1 MLIPAK
7 KRLNRIFSVILA
19 LVITVLLIACPVEPD
34 NGNTP
39 SIDKSVL
46 EAAIQDAEGL
56 LESLLISVDGT
67 ELNPG
72 DAYITQADYDA
83 LRGKIDEAKTVFDDA
98 DAAQVQINEAVE
110 GLDEAKTAFE
120 GLIKY
125 SEGVDFTRLET
136 SVLAA
141 EDLLNSVKTLL
152 DSSVTVGTKWVIQTD
167 YTAFKGEIEKAKTVL
182 RDSEAE
188 ESGIE
193 QPVINE
199 AKAVLDNAKS
209 AFEALIQIVPASP
222 GPGSLIKFNALN
234 AVYNGTGT
242 VNFGATGERRL
253 VYPGKVDIKN
263 DVISI
268 QAKIGVTSTSG
279 HNGTGFIS
287 VTGSARKGYMML
299 TAQNVKN
306 DGTGASGQ
314 GMDPAVG
321 WAAGNEYI
329 FKSEINKGIINHYVY
344 STAGELISQRANQ
357 PIGTYTDGNGNQTA
371 FGHLETDTVYASI
384 GGTGVQNMTWSDIL
398 VYRNGSFYVINSL
411 QEQSMLPSLSVSTAT
426 ARITAGGSAS
436 VTYTATA
443 MGGEPAGITA
453 VSLDST
459 TVRVD
464 SAAGGTITFLGL
476 KAGTVEITVTN
487 ISDPSLTTKIT
498 VTVTEFPAADDYGA
512 LTAVYP
518 AAGESAAY
526 TDGEFMIT
534 FDAVP
539 TLQTGVSIYIYD
551 KASGTVVDVVLFA
564 DEQQTTLGSSSNII
578 NVGPQL
584 ARVDGNSVYFTPHF
598 NKLEYGKEY
607 YIAIPKAAIT
617 ATLNSKPFDGLSD
630 LKAAASWSFTTR
642 AEPVLSETTPIS
654 VAAVHGSSPDFRTV
668 YGALKAIAARGGNW
682 TINVAPG
689 TYTELVHYVGSSNV
703 TINGTGSANYGQD
716 VIIQYT
722 NCNDMNGGTHTR
734 PSFYFSGASLVL
746 KNLTLKNTT
755 VRGVRYITTVNP
767 TNNTQAETIYF
778 ANGTNR
784 TMTAFNCSFLSHQ
797 DTIQTTGKNWFYKCY
812 IEGDTDFIWGTAD
825 VCLLEDCELVCVKDP
840 NKTNSDDTILLVA
853 RTGSTSSTVTT
864 VPKGYVLFKSR
875 VKVQYPMRAY
885 FGRNPG
891 QGAYYDQAAVI
902 DTAFTLEGTIAPGI
916 WNTSVYTYLE
926 GAPEHVG
933 WKLYNNT
940 VDGGPQD
947 ISEMAANTSVIAAAV
962 YNLEYNGRRAIL
974 NRVYKK
980 SGGYEPAASVWDLSV
995 LESGFSA
1002 SLDASISN
1010 AYGSP

>member
-1 MLIPAK
+1 MLILAK
-7 KRLNRIFSVILA
+7 KRLNLVFSVVLTI
-19 LVITVLLIACPVEPD
+19 VITTLLVACPTEPD

-39 SIDKSVL
+39 SIDKSAL
-46 EAAIQDAEGL
+46 EAAIQEAEGL
-56 LESLLISVDGT
+56 LDSPKISVDGT

-72 DAYITQADYDA
+72 DEYITQADYDTF
-83 LRGKIDEAKTVFDDA
+83 RGKIEEAQTVFDDVNA
-98 DAAQVQINEAVE
+98 TQAQINEAVE

-141 EDLLNSVKTLL
+141 EDLLSSVKTLL
-152 DSSVTVGTKWVIQTD
+152 DSSITAGTKWVIQTD

-182 RDSEAE
+182 GDSESE
-188 ESGIE
+188 DSGIE

-199 AKAVLDNAKS
+199 AKAALDNAKT
-209 AFEALIQIVPASP
+209 AFEALIQTVPAAP
-222 GPGSLIKFNALN
+222 GPGSLVKFNAPN
-234 AVYNGTGT
+234 AAYNGTGT
-242 VNFGATGERRL
+242 VNFGATGDRRL
-253 VYPGKVDIKN
+253 VYPNKVDIKN

-268 QAKIGVTSTSG
+268 QAKIGVGTTSG

-287 VTGSARKGYMML
+287 VAGSARKGYMML
-299 TAQNVKN
+299 TAQNIKN
-306 DGTGASGQ
+306 DGTGSSGQ
-314 GMDPAVG
+314 GMDPAVS
-321 WAAGNEYI
+321 WAAGDEYI

-344 STAGELISQRANQ
+344 STTGELISQRANQ
-357 PIGTYTDGNGNQTA
+357 PIGTYTDSNGNQTS

-411 QEQSMLPSLSVSTAT
+411 QEQSLLPSLSVSAAA
-426 ARITAGGSAS
+426 ARITATGSAS

-443 MGGEPAGITA
+443 MGGAAAEITA
-453 VSLDST
+453 VSADPA

-464 SAAGGTITFLGL
+464 SFTGGTITFSGL
-476 KAGTVEITVTN
+476 KAGTAEITVTN

-498 VTVTEFPAADDYGA
+498 VTVTEFPAVDAYGA
-512 LTAVYP
+512 LTTVYP

-526 TDGEFMIT
+526 TDGELMIT
-534 FDAVP
+534 FDTVP
-539 TLQTGVSIYIYD
+539 VLQTGGSIYIYD
-551 KASGTVVDVVLFA
+551 KTSGNMVDVILFA
-564 DEQQTTLGSSSNII
+564 DEKQTTLGSSNNII

-584 ARVDGNSVYFTPHF
+584 ARVDGTSVYFTPHF

-607 YIAIPKAAIT
+607 YVAIPRAAIT
-617 ATLNSKPFDGLSD
+617 ATLNGSPFDGLSD
-630 LKAAASWSFTTR
+630 LKTVASWSFSTR
-642 AEPVLSETTPIS
+642 AEPVLIDSTPIS
-654 VAAVHGSSPDFRTV
+654 VAAAHSSSPDFRTV
-668 YGALKAIAARGGNW
+668 YGALKAIAAKGGNW
-682 TINVAPG
+682 TINVEPG

-716 VIIQYT
+716 VVIQYT

-746 KNLTLKNTT
+746 RNLTLKNTT
-755 VRGVRYITTVNP
+755 IRGVRYISTVNP

-784 TMTAFNCSFLSHQ
+784 TLAAFNCSFLSHQ

-853 RTGSTSSTVTT
+853 RTGNTAAAVTT

-875 VKVQYPMRAY
+875 VKVEYPMKAY
-885 FGRNPG
+885 FSRNPG

-902 DTAFTLEGTIAPGI
+902 DTAFTLEGTIASEI

-947 ISEMAANTSVIAAAV
+947 ISGMAANTSVVAAAV

-980 SGGYEPAASVWDLSV
+980 SGGYEPAASVWDLSA

-1002 SLDASISN
+1002 SPDASVSN
-1010 AYGSP
+1010 TYGSP